1 MSLVVKSKIKDY
13 AKGFDVSG
21 DFADTLSVK
30 VEQLIK
36 EACARAEANGRKTV
50 MSKDL

>member
-1 MSLVVKSKIKDY
+1 MVLVVKSKIKDV

-21 DFADTLSVK
+21 DFAAALDAQ

-36 EACARAEANGRKTV
+36 QACTRASANGRKTI
-50 MSKDL
+50 MAKDV